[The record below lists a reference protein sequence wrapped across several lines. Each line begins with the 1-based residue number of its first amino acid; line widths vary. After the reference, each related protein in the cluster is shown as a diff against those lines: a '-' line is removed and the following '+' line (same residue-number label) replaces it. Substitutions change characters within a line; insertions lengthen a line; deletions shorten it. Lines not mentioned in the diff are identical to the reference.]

1 MDLRP
6 DALEGRL
13 YTCASPDAVLAVR
26 PPDYFPP
33 AAHAALL
40 AQADAVILADT
51 FAFSRQATHNRA
63 RILTSQ
69 GVRWLTV
76 PRGHA
81 PVGTPL
87 RDVPVVADGWPRRH
101 VRTLATAYGM
111 APFAEALVPEVEA
124 LIVGPWASVGA
135 LAAATTAWTI
145 RRLGGPP
152 DVRLASDLPG
162 APATLAGVWDAA
174 GRPDLLSLTPDRD
187 RAALAG
193 TDAVVHAVPFC
204 EPSRRQVWTTGDAF
218 TPALSALD
226 VLLTYGPGSREALG
240 LDG

>member
-1 MDLRP
+1 M
-6 DALEGRL
+6 
-13 YTCASPDAVLAVR
+13 LAVR

-33 AAHAALL
+33 VAHAALL
-40 AQADAVILADT
+40 AQADAVVIADT
-51 FAFSRQATHNRA
+51 FAFSRQSTHNRT

-69 GVRWLTV
+69 GAQWLTV

-81 PVGTPL
+81 PVGTSL
-87 RDVPVVADGWPRRH
+87 TDVPAVADGWPRRH
-101 VRTLATAYGM
+101 VRALRTAYGM
-111 APFAEALVPEVEA
+111 APFAEALLPEIEA
-124 LIVGPWASVGA
+124 LLAGPHASMGA

-145 RRLGGPP
+145 RRLGGPS

-162 APATLAGVWDAA
+162 APATLADVWDAM

-193 TDAVVHAVPFC
+193 TDAVVHALSFD
-204 EPSRRQVWTTGDAF
+204 EPSRRQVWTLADAF

-226 VLLTYGPGSREALG
+226 LLLAYGPGSRDALG
-240 LDG
+240 L